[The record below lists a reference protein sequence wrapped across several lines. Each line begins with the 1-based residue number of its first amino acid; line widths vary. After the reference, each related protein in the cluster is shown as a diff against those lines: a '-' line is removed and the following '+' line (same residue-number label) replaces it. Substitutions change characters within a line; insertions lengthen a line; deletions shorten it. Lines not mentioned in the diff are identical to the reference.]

1 MGIAWRALGDA
12 RQAVNFYQRALA
24 MLPGNAQSPG
34 YRWHFEQSG
43 GAWGDLGDARQA
55 VSFLERALAMREQCY
70 QETPNHPEIADTLEE
85 FGDSLW
91 AELKRL

>member
-1 MGIAWRALGDA
+1 
-12 RQAVNFYQRALA
+12 

-43 GAWGDLGDARQA
+43 GAWGGLGDARQA